1 VNRLRKLFA
10 FGSVFSGLSIILLV
24 TALFC
29 QFYSITKG
37 SGEYA
42 QTLFPYTKY
51 VSYIVAAF
59 AVTSVLGVG
68 GLIAGRENKET
79 DSLIV
84 TVLPEEL
91 KGEKRKIN
99 KLRATGYSLYG
110 IGLLIFIV
118 GLVIS
123 YFDATNFLSTSL
135 TSDKVQI
142 VFLRSIIP
150 WIVTAIVLWAIATLP
165 VSFSY
170 KREQSRLNN

>member
-1 VNRLRKLFA
+1 MLA
-10 FGSVFSGLSIILLV
+10 SGIVFSTLSIILLV

-29 QFYSITKG
+29 QFYSITRG
-37 SGEYA
+37 SGENT

-51 VSYIVAAF
+51 VSNIVVALT
-59 AVTSVLGVG
+59 VTSIIGVV
-68 GLIAGRENKET
+68 GLIAGKENKKET
-79 DSLIV
+79 DSLIM

-110 IGLLIFIV
+110 MGLLVFIIGLVL
-118 GLVIS
+118 S

-135 TSDKVQI
+135 MSDRVQI

-165 VSFSY
+165 VTLSY
-170 KREQSRLNN
+170 KREQSSSRTL